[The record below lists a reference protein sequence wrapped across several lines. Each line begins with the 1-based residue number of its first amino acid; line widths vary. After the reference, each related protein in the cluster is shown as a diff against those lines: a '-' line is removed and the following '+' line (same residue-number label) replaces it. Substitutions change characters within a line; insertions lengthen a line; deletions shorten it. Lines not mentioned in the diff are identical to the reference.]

1 MATARLID
9 SQKQELVRR
18 FRQGE
23 STQTLADHFGCSA
36 TTITRMVRAEL
47 GPEDY
52 AALRDQRQRKAGRD
66 RQIPLAIAS
75 EPGLAPGEPESPPPP
90 PATAALSESTE
101 PLPARDSGE
110 DGEQLLQPEGQPQR
124 EIPSP
129 ASSVRAGEGTIGHA
143 DSAASG
149 VHNGADEGDHLD
161 ANEEIEEIEASDP
174 IESFDASET
183 FDVNNRN
190 DPSTET
196 NQTNE
201 DPLEPETGSTTVL
214 AIDDAD
220 DFADDGDSEDD
231 LLTTDED
238 GEGEDDG
245 PLDNQDFHT
254 VAVLPIVVDD
264 QHETRPAPWTPE
276 VLPSC
281 AYLLVDKTVELQAR
295 PLGEMPELGRLPMEE
310 QEQQA
315 LVLFTNPRQ
324 AKRHCGR
331 TQRVIKLPDPALLGR
346 TAPYLRAQGIS
357 RVVIEG
363 ALYALPGGQ

>member
-23 STQTLADHFGCSA
+23 STQALADHFGCSA

-75 EPGLAPGEPESPPPP
+75 EPGPAPGEPESPPPA

-101 PLPARDSGE
+101 PLAARDNGE
-110 DGEQLLQPEGQPQR
+110 DGEQLPQPEGQPQR

-129 ASSVRAGEGTIGHA
+129 ASSVGAGEGTIGHA

-149 VHNGADEGDHLD
+149 VHNEDDDLD
-161 ANEEIEEIEASDP
+161 ANDEIEASDS
-174 IESFDASET
+174 IETFDESET
-183 FDVNNRN
+183 FDVINRN
-190 DPSTET
+190 APTTEN

-201 DPLEPETGSTTVL
+201 EPLEPEAGSTTVL

-231 LLTTDED
+231 LLTSDED
-238 GEGEDDG
+238 GEDEDDG
-245 PLDNQDFHT
+245 PLDNQDFHP

-264 QHETRPAPWTPE
+264 QHETRPAPWTPD